1 MKVLPIR
8 NTMDCAMSS
17 GLPTRPASKLA
28 ERRLLLLR
36 RHPVPPGRVDDTR
49 RHRVHPAGP
58 QLDRERLDQA
68 LDGRVDGGKTCSA
81 GVGCSRRYGR
91 DEGDRAGRTEPGE
104 RLLRQRKMRPEL
116 RLESGSQIGR
126 CDLGEGSRASSSAER
141 HHEVVEPADLGQG
154 TLSVFRI
161 CGVERADGGL
171 CAELLLH
178 RFELGAIPAID
189 HRRRAAFDQEPGR
202 GQVDSG

>member
-1 MKVLPIR
+1 
-8 NTMDCAMSS
+8 MDCAMSS
-17 GLPTRPASKLA
+17 GLPTRPAGVA
-28 ERRLLLLR
+28 AANLR
-36 RHPVPPGRVDDTR
+36 SVDCFCSAVIQFHQGVSMTPGDTAFTR
-49 RHRVHPAGP
+49 RGRSSTASGLTRLSMAELMAARPAVPGLAARADMAETKVIEP
-58 QLDRERLDQA
+58 
-68 LDGRVDGGKTCSA
+68 DGLSQG
-81 GVGCSRRYGR
+81 
-91 DEGDRAGRTEPGE
+91 

-116 RLESGSQIGR
+116 RVESGAQIGR

-161 CGVERADGGL
+161 RGVERADGGL

-189 HRRRAAFDQEPGR
+189 HRCRAAFDQEPGR
-202 GQVDSG
+202 GQADSG